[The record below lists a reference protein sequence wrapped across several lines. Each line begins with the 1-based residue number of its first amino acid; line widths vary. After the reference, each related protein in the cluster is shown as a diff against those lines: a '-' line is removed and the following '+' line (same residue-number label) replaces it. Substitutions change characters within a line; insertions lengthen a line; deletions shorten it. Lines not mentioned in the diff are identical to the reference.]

1 MFTTKVIKGKRLACT
16 CHVGMFKIIAIH
28 AATDFYANNLLR
40 RYTQCI
46 IPLLA
51 IACIGT
57 YVIGNAH

>member
-1 MFTTKVIKGKRLACT
+1 MFTTKVIKGNGLAIT

-28 AATDFYANNLLR
+28 AATDFYANN
-40 RYTQCI
+40 YYVDIQCI